1 MRKLLIVSLLAASSS
16 AFASSS
22 GSPGGAAAW
31 DAFMGR
37 VVGNQTTVTFGTGGQ
52 PLVTSSAGLGN
63 PAVGNMAVSRTASGL
78 SVAGNV
84 RVPLGDTGRAV
95 GAVARAPISRAAFLR
110 GLGAVASSYPAA
122 MALAVA
128 APAIIEWLDGSHV
141 RINPNEADYPGKP
154 FLVQKEGS
162 CSSDCR
168 EYLMPDGASW
178 VRSLSQAC
186 NAQLQSS
193 RDSGGAYFQNV
204 SVISQTQ
211 CSYEYAWSP
220 SPMSWTKAKFEPQ
233 NRKTTATWTDWM
245 PASMDDI
252 APYMDAP
259 DSPLPSPQAVEQAVT
274 KAGID
279 PFGAQEPE
287 VKVSGPDAVPGAKS
301 QTSTQVRV
309 HPGTTTEVAPGTAT
323 ETQPATKTV
332 TSQTNHKVTYN
343 NNVVTYTTNINN
355 TTTITN
361 NVTGQTDTTTDSID
375 HEDDAKPEEPAT
387 DTPLGPL
394 PKLYERK
401 YPEGMT
407 GIWAKKKDQLKQT
420 SLVAFVNQMMP
431 TGFVSGTCPSWQLD
445 LSMAQW
451 ADMGVHE
458 VAPPCW
464 IWPAAKAILIVSA
477 LILARALIFGG

>member
-1 MRKLLIVSLLAASSS
+1 MRKLLIFSLLAASSS

-63 PAVGNMAVSRTASGL
+63 PAIGNMAVSRSAAGL

-95 GAVARAPISRAAFLR
+95 GAVARAPIARAAFLR

-128 APAIIEWLDGSHV
+128 APAIIDWLGAGGVS
-141 RINPNEADYPGKP
+141 INPNEADYPGRP
-154 FLVQKEGS
+154 FLVPKEREADGWDYRLSNSNSPWFPTKSKACQWWADESNKNPGNPRVTSSIGGS
-162 CSSDCR
+162 YCVNTSSYGSDYKQWER
-168 EYLMPDGASW
+168 RAS
-178 VRSLSQAC
+178 
-186 NAQLQSS
+186 SS
-193 RDSGGAYFQNV
+193 
-204 SVISQTQ
+204 
-211 CSYEYAWSP
+211 
-220 SPMSWTKAKFEPQ
+220 
-233 NRKTTATWTDWM
+233 TTVEMM
-245 PASMDDI
+245 PASLDDI

-259 DSPLPSPQAVEQAVT
+259 DAPWPTPQAVEQAVT

-287 VKVSGPDAVPGAKS
+287 VKVSGPDTVPGAKS

-309 HPGTTTEVAPGTAT
+309 HPGTTTEVAPGTTT

-343 NNVVTYTTNINN
+343 NNVVNYTTNVNN

-361 NVTGQTDTTTDSID
+361 NVTGQTDTTTDSTD

-420 SLVAFVNQMMP
+420 SLVTFVNQIMP
-431 TGFVSGTCPSWQLD
+431 TGFVSGSCPSWQLD